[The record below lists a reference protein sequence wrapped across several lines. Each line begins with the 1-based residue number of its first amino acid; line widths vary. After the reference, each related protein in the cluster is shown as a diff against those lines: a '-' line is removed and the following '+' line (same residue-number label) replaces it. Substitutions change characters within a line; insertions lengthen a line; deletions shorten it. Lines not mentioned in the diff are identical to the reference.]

1 MNVNLQYYISRI
13 ETSKNLPTLPHILVK
28 LIHACQDENGSI
40 KDIAKIICADASIS
54 ARILKLA
61 NSSYF
66 RSTVKISQ
74 IDQALI
80 RLGRSAIK
88 NLAISSAVRQ
98 VFGKSDT
105 VAEGLDLKRF
115 WRHSLTSAVLSRM
128 IAEKTGFDLPEQA
141 FLAGMIHDIGRL
153 ILAVNFPEEYKT
165 ILTDSENVTE
175 SLIERENQIGA
186 PHTEIGAWLLSR
198 WNFDSMIIDASR
210 YHHEPIVRIKNS
222 FPLVRIVYAANDMSR
237 ITEPSDAAFC
247 VLKSLFSCPFPDT
260 VEMVMQ
266 AEEEVLELADF
277 LGFAIGD
284 REGTSPP
291 RTESVA
297 IQTTEFVSEVK
308 NLSLLVGVLQN
319 LVSCPDENAIL
330 KVLQDGLNILFDV
343 HHVIFFLVDPEDG
356 LLKAKTINDQGQ
368 TDTPAGLILSL
379 HNRESLI
386 TQSIRKNVPLISPNG
401 NSPTAL
407 SILDEQILHLFDCKR
422 FLCLPLVRAGE
433 TVGVIVLGLADQQRE
448 IPPAEEK
455 LLRLYAGQAA
465 AALYIEH
472 IKQLQSKKIATER
485 LAATT
490 ELARKVIHEAN
501 NPLSIMKNYLK
512 ILSSHLD
519 DDNPA
524 QNEIHVIEEE
534 IDRVTRILKELSDFS
549 KSRALHR
556 IVLDL
561 NALLNHVIQLISQ
574 SLPATFNIQF
584 HADLASSVPQ
594 IRSDRDALKQIFI
607 NLIKNAVE
615 ALTGRGNIFIETT
628 YEPVA
633 ADMKAKRTDLSD
645 RGHIKIVIRDDG
657 PGIPQEVKARLFE
670 PYSTTKGNGHS
681 GLGLS
686 VVYNMIKELG
696 GTITANSASNKGAS
710 FTIMLPVHAA

>member
-1 MNVNLQYYISRI
+1 MNVNLQHYISRI

-28 LIHACQDENGSI
+28 LIHACQDENGNI

-88 NLAISSAVRQ
+88 NLAISSAVQQ
-98 VFGKSDT
+98 VFSKSDT
-105 VAEGLDLKRF
+105 FAEGFDLKRF

-128 IAEKTGFDLPEQA
+128 IAEKTSFNLPEQA

-153 ILAVNFPEEYKT
+153 ILAVNFPEEYKM
-165 ILTDSENVTE
+165 ILTDSENMTE

-237 ITEPSDAAFC
+237 ITDPSDAAFC

-266 AEEEVLELADF
+266 AEEEVQELADF
-277 LGFAIGD
+277 LGFAIG
-284 REGTSPP
+284 EKEEALP
-291 RTESVA
+291 RTESITV
-297 IQTTEFVSEVK
+297 QTPEFVSEVK
-308 NLSLLVGVLQN
+308 DLSLLVGVLQN
-319 LVSCPDENAIL
+319 LVSCQDENAIL
-330 KVLQDGLNILFDV
+330 KVLQDGLNILFDL

-356 LLKAKTINDQGQ
+356 LLKAKMINDQGQ

-386 TQSIRKNVPLISPNG
+386 TQSIQKNVPLISPNG
-401 NSPTAL
+401 NSPTVL
-407 SILDEQILHLFDCKR
+407 SILDEQILHLFDCKG

-433 TVGVIVLGLADQQRE
+433 TVGVIVLGLADQERK

-465 AALYIEH
+465 VALYIEH
-472 IKQLQSKKIATER
+472 MKQLQAKKIATER

-519 DDNPA
+519 DENPA

-534 IDRVTRILKELSDFS
+534 IDRVSRILKELSDFS
-549 KSRALHR
+549 KSRALNR

-561 NALLNHVIQLISQ
+561 NALLNNIIQIISQ

-615 ALTGRGNIFIETT
+615 ALTGRGNIFIETS

-633 ADMKAKRTDLSD
+633 TDMKAKRNDSLD

-657 PGIPQEVKARLFE
+657 PGIPPEVKARLFE
-670 PYSTTKGNGHS
+670 PYSSTKGNGHS

-696 GTITANSASNKGAS
+696 GTITVNSASNKGAS
-710 FTIMLPVHAA
+710 FTIMIPVHTA